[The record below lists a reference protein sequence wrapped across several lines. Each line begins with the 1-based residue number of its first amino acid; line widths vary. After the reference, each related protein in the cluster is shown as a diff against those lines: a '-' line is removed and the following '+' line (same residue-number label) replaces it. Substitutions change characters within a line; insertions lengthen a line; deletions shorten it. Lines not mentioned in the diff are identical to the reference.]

1 MKIIESIQ
9 EMNDIMKQHVR
20 AGKSIGY
27 VPTMGYLHAGH
38 LSLIKEAKKNND
50 IVVVSIFVNP
60 TQFGPNEDLASYPR
74 DLERDAALCELE
86 GTDIIFHPTPDA
98 MYPEGHTTYVETFG
112 SITKKLCGAS
122 REGHFRGV
130 TTVLAKLFNIVK
142 ADRAYFGQKDA
153 QQVAVVEK
161 MVRELNVDIEIVPC
175 PIVREEDGLAMSSR
189 NAYLTDDQRQDA
201 LVLSQSLNKAVEQI
215 QSGERSAEIIKKMM
229 CDHINTIAYAAI
241 DYVEIVDAKT
251 LEDVVTLSGD
261 TLIALAV
268 QVGRPRLIDNV
279 RLEVK

>member
-98 MYPEGHTTYVETFG
+98 MYPEGYTTYVETFG

-189 NAYLTDDQRQDA
+189 NAYLTDDQRLDA